1 MRTLSRWPVSQSLTD
16 SVEVKRTGRSA
27 TLTGGGSAP
36 PITHDLPERTSSFAL
51 PAPELGV
58 PALGAPAFGAAE
70 PAVGDG
76 KACPLLSP
84 VVRVLPSLAVLP
96 ARSGNRLATPRPSA
110 TMWSAALS
118 TGRLDIRVNIR
129 PSFNLC

>member
-36 PITHDLPERTSSFAL
+36 PTTHDLPEPTSSFAL
-51 PAPELGV
+51 PAPEFGV
-58 PALGAPAFGAAE
+58 PAFGAAE
-70 PAVGDG
+70 PPAGDG
-76 KACPLLSP
+76 KACPFP
-84 VVRVLPSLAVLP
+84 VVRALPSLAVLP

-110 TMWSAALS
+110 TEWSAALS
-118 TGRLDIRVNIR
+118 TGRLDIRV
-129 PSFNLC
+129 